1 MGRGEP
7 EAGSVSVGRHLS
19 AVVEVLVDA
28 PEVLFAYLFGSAAR
42 GEAGPLSD
50 VDVAVWLE
58 PSAQAFQQR
67 LLLIERLCRTLG
79 HDRVDL
85 IDLARSPVLLRY
97 EVIRDGR
104 VLKEDRER
112 RVAFEVQVLR
122 EYMDTA
128 YLRRVQLQAL
138 RARPRRREV

>member
-1 MGRGEP
+1 MRRRDP
-7 EAGSVSVGRHLS
+7 QVGSAPGGPHLS
-19 AVVEVLVDA
+19 AVVEQLLDA

-50 VDVAVWLE
+50 IDIAVWLQ

-67 LLLIERLCRTLG
+67 LLLIEQLCRTLG

-85 IDLARSPVLLRY
+85 VDLARSSVLLRY

-112 RVAFEVQVLR
+112 RVAFEVRVLR
-122 EYMDTA
+122 EYLDTA

-138 RARPRRREV
+138 KDRPRRREV